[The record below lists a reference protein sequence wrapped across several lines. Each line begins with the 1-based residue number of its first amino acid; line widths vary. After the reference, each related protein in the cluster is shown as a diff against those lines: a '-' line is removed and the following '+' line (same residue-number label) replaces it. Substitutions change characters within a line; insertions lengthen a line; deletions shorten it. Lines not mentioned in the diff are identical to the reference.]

1 MSSHC
6 TQAKSGTAL
15 LSTVIITLWVWM
27 SPAISAAQF
36 QSHASIM
43 DAASQHILD
52 QSSYYPSPP
61 DVIVGRLDN
70 RLRLKQCSEPLES
83 YTPQGNK
90 HMGKITVGI
99 RCNGTTPWSLF
110 VPVTVKVMTKIVVAT
125 NDLPRGS
132 IIQPGDVTM
141 ELRDISRLHRG
152 YLEDTKAAVG
162 KKLRQRAGRD
172 KVITPSKLVT
182 PLTVKRNNRV
192 IIRASNKTVNVSMTG
207 KALQNGSIGQ
217 VIRVKN
223 ESSNREVD
231 ARVIAPGIVEV
242 PM

>member
-1 MSSHC
+1 MTLHRTKTASS
-6 TQAKSGTAL
+6 SAL
-15 LSTVIITLWVWM
+15 LSAVMIVLWSWM

-43 DAASQHILD
+43 DAATQHILD
-52 QSSYYPSPP
+52 QSSDYPSPP
-61 DVIVGRLDN
+61 EVVAGQLDS
-70 RLRLKQCSEPLES
+70 RLRLKQCSQSLES
-83 YTPQGNK
+83 YTPQGK
-90 HMGKITVGI
+90 KQMGKITVGV
-99 RCNGTTPWSLF
+99 RCSGTTPWSLF

-125 NDLPRGS
+125 NNLPRGS
-132 IIQPGDVTM
+132 IIQPVDVAV

-152 YLEDTKAAVG
+152 YLEDTKAVVG
-162 KKLRQRAGRD
+162 KKLRQRVGRNQ
-172 KVITPSKLVT
+172 VITPSKLVT

-192 IIRASNKTVNVSMTG
+192 IIRASNKAVRVSMTG
-207 KALQNGSIGQ
+207 KALQNGSLGQ